1 MRKFLSSRK
10 VTAFAMTLI
19 LCAFLSSCKVLKK
32 TVEIPVYIHDTTY
45 TAKEVHDSTYIDRW
59 HTVEVKGDTIFVTN
73 EMTKSKIVTKIDTAY
88 RYIEKPVVTT
98 VTKTVEV
105 AKPLSWWQKALM
117 WSGVAALVVLLAVLL
132 AKFWQLFRR

>member
-1 MRKFLSSRK
+1 
-10 VTAFAMTLI
+10 MTRVFFIVLLASA
-19 LCAFLSSCKVLKK
+19 LCCSCR
-32 TVEIPVYIHDTTY
+32 TVRVVEQVPVEVHDTIRQ
-45 TAKEVHDSTYIDRW
+45 KVFLHDSTYIDRW

-73 EMTKSKIVTKIDTAY
+73 EVTKSKIVTKIDTAY

-98 VTKTVEV
+98 VTETVEV

-132 AKFWQLFRR
+132 AKFWQLFRM

>member
-1 MRKFLSSRK
+1 
-10 VTAFAMTLI
+10 MTRVFFIVLLASV
-19 LCAFLSSCKVLKK
+19 LCCSCR
-32 TVEIPVYIHDTTY
+32 TVRVIEQVPVEVHDTTY
-45 TAKEVHDSTYIDRW
+45 VAKTTHDSTYIDRW

-73 EMTKSKIVTKIDTAY
+73 EVTKTKFVTKTDTAY

>member
-1 MRKFLSSRK
+1 
-10 VTAFAMTLI
+10 MTRVFFIVLLASA
-19 LCAFLSSCKVLKK
+19 LCCSCR
-32 TVEIPVYIHDTTY
+32 TVRVVEQVPVEVHDTIRQ
-45 TAKEVHDSTYIDRW
+45 KVFLHDSTYIDRW

-73 EMTKSKIVTKIDTAY
+73 EVTKSKIVTKIDTAY

-132 AKFWQLFRR
+132 AKFWQLFRM